1 MLNQF
6 REQKTMSGLEYKTG
20 SVSCLYTPVSPSVP
34 KMQSISAKKLSFNNN
49 VKRIKIGVEGKEEDT
64 CKHNL

>member
-20 SVSCLYTPVSPSVP
+20 SVSCLYTPVSLSVP
-34 KMQSISAKKLSFNNN
+34 KMQSISAKKLYFDHN
-49 VKRIKIGVEGKEEDT
+49 VKRRRMGEEEEENT
-64 CKHNL
+64 CKA

>member
-6 REQKTMSGLEYKTG
+6 RKQKTMSGLECKTG

-49 VKRIKIGVEGKEEDT
+49 VKRIKIGVEEKEEDT